1 MTLVGK
7 GGVVIAELSLT
18 ERFKSDLKKAPKEIA
33 DSAKEAIEGL
43 LKNPMPAWIR
53 FHKLGGYKNP
63 SLYTIH
69 ATKNHSHKISLEVV
83 GNVAKLRRFGTHKE
97 IDRTP

>member
-1 MTLVGK
+1 MTLVGA
-7 GGVVIAELSLT
+7 GGVVISALSYT
-18 ERFKSDLKKAPKEIA
+18 ARFTSDLKKAPKEIA
-33 DSAKEAIEGL
+33 DSARAALKEL
-43 LKNPMPAWIR
+43 LKNPRPKWIK
-53 FHKLGGYKNP
+53 FEKLSGYKNP

-69 ATKNHSHKISLEVV
+69 ATKNHSHKISFEVV